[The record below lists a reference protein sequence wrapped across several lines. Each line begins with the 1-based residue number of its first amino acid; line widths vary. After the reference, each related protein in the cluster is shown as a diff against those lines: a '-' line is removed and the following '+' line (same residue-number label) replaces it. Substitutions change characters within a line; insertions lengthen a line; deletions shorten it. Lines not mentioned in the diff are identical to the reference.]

1 MAYGDKKDIGYAGMK
16 ADSGDDRVE
25 SYAAS
30 GAIQFGRVATA
41 NYAAGT
47 VAIGGT
53 GTGITVH
60 THVTVNPHVKP
71 DGYKD
76 KDNVGIMVFGNIWAA
91 IKTGEAVTAGS
102 KVKFEALTGLI
113 AATGADLKGAIIVA
127 VETLKDGSKIAQVQ
141 LNNPAT
147 F

>member
-1 MAYGDKKDIGYAGMK
+1 MAYGDKKDIGFAGMK

-25 SYAAS
+25 SYAAA
-30 GAIQFGRVATA
+30 GAIPFGRVATA

-60 THVTVNPHVKP
+60 TYVKP
-71 DGYKD
+71 NGYKD
-76 KDNVGIMVFGNIWAA
+76 KDNAGIMVFGNIWAA
-91 IKTGEAVTAGS
+91 IKTGETVTAGS
-102 KVKFEALTGLI
+102 KVKFEASTGLI

-127 VETLKDGSKIAQVQ
+127 VETLKGGSKIAQVQ

-147 F
+147 L

>member
-1 MAYGDKKDIGYAGMK
+1 MAYGDKKDIGFAGMK

-25 SYAAS
+25 SYAAA
-30 GAIQFGRVATA
+30 GAIPFGRVATA

-53 GTGITVH
+53 GTGITVD
-60 THVTVNPHVKP
+60 THVKP
-71 DGYKD
+71 NGYQD
-76 KDNVGIMVFGNIWAA
+76 KDNAGIMVFGNIWAA
-91 IKTGEAVTAGS
+91 IKTGETVTAGS
-102 KVKFEALTGLI
+102 KVKFEASTGLI

-147 F
+147 L

>member
-1 MAYGDKKDIGYAGMK
+1 MAYGDKKDIGFAGMQ

-25 SYAAS
+25 SYAAA
-30 GAIQFGRVATA
+30 GAIPFGRVATA

-47 VAIGGT
+47 VAIGGA

-60 THVTVNPHVKP
+60 THVKP
-71 DGYKD
+71 DGYQD
-76 KDNVGIMVFGNIWAA
+76 KDNAGVMVFGNIWAA
-91 IKTGEAVTAGS
+91 IKTGETVTAGS

-147 F
+147 L

>member
-1 MAYGDKKDIGYAGMK
+1 MAYGDKKDIGFAGMK

-25 SYAAS
+25 SYAAA
-30 GAIQFGRVATA
+30 GAIPFGRVATA

-60 THVTVNPHVKP
+60 TYVKP
-71 DGYKD
+71 NGYQD
-76 KDNVGIMVFGNIWAA
+76 KDNAGIMVFGNIWAG
-91 IKTGEAVTAGS
+91 IKTGETVTAGS

>member
-1 MAYGDKKDIGYAGMK
+1 MAYGDKKDIGFAGMK

-25 SYAAS
+25 SYAAA
-30 GAIQFGRVATA
+30 GAIPFGRVATA

-60 THVTVNPHVKP
+60 THVKP
-71 DGYKD
+71 DGYKF
-76 KDNVGIMVFGNIWAA
+76 KDNASVMVSGNIWAA
-91 IKTGEAVTAGS
+91 IKTGETVTAGS

-147 F
+147 L

>member
-1 MAYGDKKDIGYAGMK
+1 MAYGDKKDIGFAGMK

-25 SYAAS
+25 SYAAA
-30 GAIQFGRVATA
+30 GAIPFGRVATA

-60 THVTVNPHVKP
+60 TYVKP
-71 DGYKD
+71 NGYQV
-76 KDNVGIMVFGNIWAA
+76 KDNAGIMVFGNIWAA
-91 IKTGEAVTAGS
+91 IKTGDAVTAGS
-102 KVKFEALTGLI
+102 KVKFEASTGLI
-113 AATGADLKGAIIVA
+113 ASIGADLKGAIIVA

-147 F
+147 L

>member
-1 MAYGDKKDIGYAGMK
+1 MAYGDKKDIGFAGMK

-25 SYAAS
+25 SYAAA
-30 GAIQFGRVATA
+30 GAIPRGRVATV

-60 THVTVNPHVKP
+60 TLVKP
-71 DGYKD
+71 KGYQD

-91 IKTGEAVTAGS
+91 IKTGETVTAGS

-147 F
+147 L

>member
-25 SYAAS
+25 SYAAA
-30 GAIQFGRVATA
+30 GAIPFGRVATA

-60 THVTVNPHVKP
+60 TDVKP
-71 DGYKD
+71 GGYQG
-76 KDNVGIMVFGNIWAA
+76 KDNAGIMVFGNIWAA
-91 IKTGEAVTAGS
+91 IKTGDAVTAGS
-102 KVKFEALTGLI
+102 KVKFDALTGLI
-113 AATGADLKGAIIVA
+113 ASTGADLKGAIIVDVA
-127 VETLKDGSKIAQVQ
+127 TLKDGSKIAQVQ

>member
-1 MAYGDKKDIGYAGMK
+1 MAYGDKKYIGFAGMK

-25 SYAAS
+25 SYAAV
-30 GAIQFGRVATA
+30 GALPFGRIVTA
-41 NYAAGT
+41 DYGAGT
-47 VAIGGT
+47 ASIGGT

-60 THVTVNPHVKP
+60 THVNP

-76 KDNVGIMVFGNIWAA
+76 KDNAGVMVFGNIWAG
-91 IKTGEAVTAGS
+91 IKTGEEVTAGS
-102 KVKFEALTGLI
+102 KVTFEESTGLL
-113 AATGADLKGAIIVA
+113 AATGADLKGAIIVDVA
-127 VETLKDGSKIAQVQ
+127 TLKDGSKIAQVQ

>member
-1 MAYGDKKDIGYAGMK
+1 MAYGDKKDIGFAGMK

-25 SYAAS
+25 SYAAT
-30 GAIQFGRVATA
+30 GAIPFGRVVTA

-60 THVTVNPHVKP
+60 TDVKP

-76 KDNVGIMVFGNIWAA
+76 KDNAGIMVFGNIWAA
-91 IKTGEAVTAGS
+91 IKTGDAVTAGS

-113 AATGADLKGAIIVA
+113 AATGSDLKGAIIVA

-147 F
+147 L

>member
-1 MAYGDKKDIGYAGMK
+1 MAYGDKKDIGFAGMK

-25 SYAAS
+25 SYAAA
-30 GAIQFGRVATA
+30 GAIPFGRVATA

-60 THVTVNPHVKP
+60 TYVKP
-71 DGYKD
+71 NGYQD
-76 KDNVGIMVFGNIWAA
+76 KDNAGIMVFGNIWAA
-91 IKTGEAVTAGS
+91 IKTGDAVTAGS
-102 KVKFEALTGLI
+102 KVKFEASTGLI
-113 AATGADLKGAIIVA
+113 ASIGADLKGAIIVA
-127 VETLKDGSKIAQVQ
+127 VETLNDGSKIAQVQ

-147 F
+147 L

>member
-1 MAYGDKKDIGYAGMK
+1 MAYGDKKDIGFAGMK

-25 SYAAS
+25 SYAAA
-30 GAIQFGRVATA
+30 GAIPFGRVATA
-41 NYAAGT
+41 NYANGT

-60 THVTVNPHVKP
+60 TYVKP
-71 DGYKD
+71 NGYQG

-91 IKTGEAVTAGS
+91 IKTGDAVTAGS
-102 KVKFEALTGLI
+102 KVKFDALTGLI
-113 AATGADLKGAIIVA
+113 ASTGADLKGAIIVDVA
-127 VETLKDGSKIAQVQ
+127 TLKDGSKIAQVQ

>member
-1 MAYGDKKDIGYAGMK
+1 MAYGDKQDIGFAGMK
-16 ADSGDDRVE
+16 ADSSDDHVE
-25 SYAAS
+25 SYAAV
-30 GAIQFGRVATA
+30 GALPFGRVATA

-60 THVTVNPHVKP
+60 THIKP
-71 DGYKD
+71 GGYID
-76 KDNVGIMVFGNIWAA
+76 KDNAGVMVFGNIWAA
-91 IKTGEAVTAGS
+91 IKTGETVTTGS
-102 KVKFEALTGLI
+102 KVKFEASTGLI

-127 VETLKDGSKIAQVQ
+127 VETLKGGSKIAQVR

-147 F
+147 L

>member
-1 MAYGDKKDIGYAGMK
+1 MAYGDKKDIGFAGMK

-25 SYAAS
+25 SYAAA
-30 GAIQFGRVATA
+30 GAIPFGRVATA

-60 THVTVNPHVKP
+60 TYVKP
-71 DGYKD
+71 NGYQD
-76 KDNVGIMVFGNIWAA
+76 KDNAGIMVFGNIWAA
-91 IKTGEAVTAGS
+91 IKTGETVTAGS

-147 F
+147 L

>member
-1 MAYGDKKDIGYAGMK
+1 MAYGDKKDIGFAGMK
-16 ADSGDDRVE
+16 ADSGVDRVA
-25 SYAAS
+25 SYAAA
-30 GAIQFGRVATA
+30 GAIPFGRVATA

-60 THVTVNPHVKP
+60 THVKP

-76 KDNVGIMVFGNIWAA
+76 KDNAGVMVFGNIWAA
-91 IKTGEAVTAGS
+91 IKTGETVTAGS
-102 KVKFEALTGLI
+102 KVKFEASTGLI

-127 VETLKDGSKIAQVQ
+127 VETLKGGSKIAQVQ

-147 F
+147 L

>member
-1 MAYGDKKDIGYAGMK
+1 MAYGDKKDIGFAGMK
-16 ADSGDDRVE
+16 ADSGDNRVE
-25 SYAAS
+25 SYAAA
-30 GAIQFGRVATA
+30 GAIPFGRVVTA

-47 VAIGGT
+47 ASIGGT

-60 THVTVNPHVKP
+60 THVKP
-71 DGYKD
+71 DDYKD
-76 KDNVGIMVFGNIWAA
+76 KDNAGVMVFGNIWAA
-91 IKTGEAVTAGS
+91 IKTGETVTAGS
-102 KVKFEALTGLI
+102 KVKFEASTGLI

-147 F
+147 L

>member
-1 MAYGDKKDIGYAGMK
+1 MAYGDKKDIGFAGMK

-25 SYAAS
+25 SYAAV
-30 GAIQFGRVATA
+30 GAIPFGRVATA

-60 THVTVNPHVKP
+60 THVNPN
-71 DGYKD
+71 GYQG
-76 KDNVGIMVFGNIWAA
+76 KDNAGIMVFGNIWAA

-102 KVKFEALTGLI
+102 KVKFEASTGLI

-147 F
+147 L

>member
-1 MAYGDKKDIGYAGMK
+1 MAYGDKKDIGFAGMK

-25 SYAAS
+25 SYAAA
-30 GAIQFGRVATA
+30 GAIPFGRVATA

-53 GTGITVH
+53 GTGITVA
-60 THVTVNPHVKP
+60 THVKP
-71 DGYKD
+71 NGYQD

-91 IKTGEAVTAGS
+91 IKTGEIVTAGS
-102 KVKFEALTGLI
+102 KVKFEASTGLI

-127 VETLKDGSKIAQVQ
+127 VETLKNGSKIAQVQ

-147 F
+147 L

>member
-1 MAYGDKKDIGYAGMK
+1 MAYGDKKDIGFAGMK
-16 ADSGDDRVE
+16 AYSGDDRVV
-25 SYAAS
+25 SYAAA
-30 GAIQFGRVATA
+30 GAIPFGRVATA

-47 VAIGGT
+47 IAIGGT

-60 THVTVNPHVKP
+60 TLVKP

-76 KDNVGIMVFGNIWAA
+76 KDNAGVMVFGNIWAG
-91 IKTGEAVTAGS
+91 IKTGETVTAGS

-113 AATGADLKGAIIVA
+113 AATGADLKGAIIVDVA
-127 VETLKDGSKIAQVQ
+127 TLKDGSKIAQVQ

>member
-1 MAYGDKKDIGYAGMK
+1 MAYGDKKDIGFAGMK

-25 SYAAS
+25 SYAAA
-30 GAIQFGRVATA
+30 GAIPFGRVATA
-41 NYAAGT
+41 NFAAGT

-53 GTGITVH
+53 GTGITVN
-60 THVTVNPHVKP
+60 TDVKTY
-71 DGYKD
+71 GYKD

-91 IKTGEAVTAGS
+91 IKTGDTVTAGS
-102 KVKFEALTGLI
+102 KVKFEAVTGLI
-113 AATGADLKGAIIVA
+113 ASVGVDLKGAIIVA

-147 F
+147 L

>member
-1 MAYGDKKDIGYAGMK
+1 MAYGDKKDIGFAGMK

-25 SYAAS
+25 SYAAA
-30 GAIQFGRVATA
+30 GAIPFGRVATA

-60 THVTVNPHVKP
+60 TYVKP
-71 DGYKD
+71 NGYQA
-76 KDNVGIMVFGNIWAA
+76 KDNAGIMVFGNIWAA
-91 IKTGEAVTAGS
+91 IKTGETVTAGS

-147 F
+147 L

>member
-1 MAYGDKKDIGYAGMK
+1 MAYGDKKDIGFAGMK

-30 GAIQFGRVATA
+30 GALPLGRVVTA
-41 NYAAGT
+41 NFGAGT
-47 VAIGGT
+47 ASIGGT

-60 THVTVNPHVKP
+60 THVKP

-76 KDNVGIMVFGNIWAA
+76 KDNAGVMVFGNIWAA
-91 IKTGEAVTAGS
+91 IKTGETVNAGS

-147 F
+147 L

>member
-1 MAYGDKKDIGYAGMK
+1 MAYGDKKDIGFAGMK

-30 GAIQFGRVATA
+30 GAIPFGRVATA

-60 THVTVNPHVKP
+60 TDVKP

-76 KDNVGIMVFGNIWAA
+76 KDNAGIMVIGNIWAA
-91 IKTGEAVTAGS
+91 IKKGEAVTAGS

-147 F
+147 L

>member
-1 MAYGDKKDIGYAGMK
+1 MAYGDKKDIGFAGMK
-16 ADSGDDRVE
+16 ADSGDDRVD
-25 SYAAS
+25 SYAAA
-30 GAIQFGRVATA
+30 GAIPFGRVATA

-47 VAIGGT
+47 VAIGGA

-60 THVTVNPHVKP
+60 THVKP

-76 KDNVGIMVFGNIWAA
+76 KDNVGIMVFGNIWAE
-91 IKTGEAVTAGS
+91 IKKGETVTSGS
-102 KVKFEALTGLI
+102 KVKFEAATGLI

-147 F
+147 L

>member
-1 MAYGDKKDIGYAGMK
+1 MAYGDKKDIGFAGMK

-30 GAIQFGRVATA
+30 GALPFGRVATA
-41 NYAAGT
+41 NYSTGT
-47 VAIGGT
+47 ASIGGT

-60 THVTVNPHVKP
+60 THVKP

-76 KDNVGIMVFGNIWAA
+76 KDNAGVMVFGNIWAG
-91 IKTGEAVTAGS
+91 IKAGEAVTAGS
-102 KVKFEALTGLI
+102 KVTFEASTGLL

-147 F
+147 L

>member
-1 MAYGDKKDIGYAGMK
+1 MAYGDKKDIGFAGMK

-25 SYAAS
+25 SYAAV
-30 GAIQFGRVATA
+30 GAIPLGRVATA

-47 VAIGGT
+47 VAIGGA

-60 THVTVNPHVKP
+60 TYVKP
-71 DGYKD
+71 NGYQD
-76 KDNVGIMVFGNIWAA
+76 KDNAGIMVFGNIWAA
-91 IKTGEAVTAGS
+91 IKTGETVTAGS
-102 KVKFEALTGLI
+102 KVKFEASTGLI

-147 F
+147 L

>member
-1 MAYGDKKDIGYAGMK
+1 MSYGNKKAIAFAGMK
-16 ADSGDDRVE
+16 SDSGDDRVE
-25 SYAAS
+25 SYAAA
-30 GAIQFGRVATA
+30 GAIPFGRVATA

-60 THVTVNPHVKP
+60 THVKP
-71 DGYKD
+71 NGYQD
-76 KDNVGIMVFGNIWAA
+76 KDNAGIMVFGNIWAA
-91 IKTGEAVTAGS
+91 IKTGETVTAGS

-147 F
+147 L

>member
-1 MAYGDKKDIGYAGMK
+1 MAYGDKKDIGFAGMK

-30 GAIQFGRVATA
+30 GALPFGRVVTV
-41 NYAAGT
+41 NYGAGT
-47 VAIGGT
+47 ASIGGR
-53 GTGITVH
+53 GTSAGITVH
-60 THVTVNPHVKP
+60 THVKP

-76 KDNVGIMVFGNIWAA
+76 KDNAGVMVFGNIWAG
-91 IKTGEAVTAGS
+91 IKTGETVTAGS
-102 KVKFEALTGLI
+102 KVVFEASTGLI
-113 AATGADLKGAIIVA
+113 AATGDDLKGAIIVA
-127 VETLKDGSKIAQVQ
+127 VETLKDGSEIAQVQ

>member
-1 MAYGDKKDIGYAGMK
+1 MAYGDKKAIAFAGMK

-25 SYAAS
+25 SYAAD
-30 GAIQFGRVATA
+30 GAIPFGRVATA

-47 VAIGGT
+47 VAIGGRT

-60 THVTVNPHVKP
+60 THVKP
-71 DGYKD
+71 NGYQD
-76 KDNVGIMVFGNIWAA
+76 KDNAGVMVFGNIWAG

-102 KVKFEALTGLI
+102 KVTFEVSTGLL
-113 AATGADLKGAIIVA
+113 AATGTDLKGAIIVDVA
-127 VETLKDGSKIAQVQ
+127 TLKDGSEIAQVQ

>member
-1 MAYGDKKDIGYAGMK
+1 MAYGDKKDIGFAGMK

-25 SYAAS
+25 SYAAA
-30 GAIQFGRVATA
+30 GAIPFGRVATA

-60 THVTVNPHVKP
+60 TYVKP
-71 DGYKD
+71 NGYQD
-76 KDNVGIMVFGNIWAA
+76 KDNAGIMVFGNIWAA
-91 IKTGEAVTAGS
+91 IKTGDAVTAGS
-102 KVKFEALTGLI
+102 KVKFEASTGLI
-113 AATGADLKGAIIVA
+113 ASIGADLKGAIIVA

-147 F
+147 L

>member
-1 MAYGDKKDIGYAGMK
+1 MAYGDKKDIGFAGMK
-16 ADSGDDRVE
+16 ADSGYDRVE
-25 SYAAS
+25 SYAAA
-30 GAIQFGRVATA
+30 GAIPFGRVATA

-53 GTGITVH
+53 GTGITVR
-60 THVTVNPHVKP
+60 TNVKP
-71 DGYKD
+71 NGYKD
-76 KDNVGIMVFGNIWAA
+76 KDNAGVMVFGNIWAA
-91 IKTGEAVTAGS
+91 IKIGETVTAGS
-102 KVKFEALTGLI
+102 KVKFEASTGLI

-147 F
+147 L

>member
-1 MAYGDKKDIGYAGMK
+1 MAYGDKKDIGFAGMK

-25 SYAAS
+25 SYAAA
-30 GAIQFGRVATA
+30 GAIPFGRVATA

-60 THVTVNPHVKP
+60 THVNP
-71 DGYKD
+71 DSYKD
-76 KDNVGIMVFGNIWAA
+76 KDNAGVMVFGNIWAA
-91 IKTGEAVTAGS
+91 IKTGETVTVGS

-147 F
+147 L

>member
-1 MAYGDKKDIGYAGMK
+1 MAYGDKKDIGFAGMK

-25 SYAAS
+25 SYAAV
-30 GAIQFGRVATA
+30 GALPFGRVVTA
-41 NYAAGT
+41 NYGAGT
-47 VAIGGT
+47 ASIGGT

-60 THVTVNPHVKP
+60 THVKP

-76 KDNVGIMVFGNIWAA
+76 KDNAGVMVFGNIWAA
-91 IKTGEAVTAGS
+91 IKTGETVTAGS
-102 KVKFEALTGLI
+102 KVKFEASTGLI

-147 F
+147 L

>member
-1 MAYGDKKDIGYAGMK
+1 MAYGNKKDIGFAGMK

-25 SYAAS
+25 SYAAA
-30 GAIQFGRVATA
+30 GAIPFGRVATT
-41 NYAAGT
+41 NFAAGT
-47 VAIGGT
+47 VAIGGA

-60 THVTVNPHVKP
+60 TYVKP
-71 DGYKD
+71 NGYQD
-76 KDNVGIMVFGNIWAA
+76 KDNAGIMVFGNIWAA
-91 IKTGEAVTAGS
+91 IKTGETVTAGS
-102 KVKFEALTGLI
+102 KVKFEASTGLI

-147 F
+147 L

>member
-1 MAYGDKKDIGYAGMK
+1 MAYGDKKDIGFAGMK
-16 ADSGDDRVE
+16 ADSGDGRVE
-25 SYAAS
+25 SYAAV
-30 GAIQFGRVATA
+30 GAIPFGRVATA
-41 NYAAGT
+41 NFAAGT
-47 VAIGGT
+47 VAIGGA

-60 THVTVNPHVKP
+60 THVKP

-76 KDNVGIMVFGNIWAA
+76 KDNAGVMVFGNIWAG
-91 IKTGEAVTAGS
+91 IKTGETVTAGS

-147 F
+147 L